1 MTQPTIEHKKWKSNG
16 LLIPVTHEP
25 GKQKGF
31 GMSGKGGGEP
41 KSFCASKGHKSC
53 KYWVKMENGKLV
65 GSAAVKMN
73 PPLGPMKGKM
83 P

>member
-1 MTQPTIEHKKWKSNG
+1 MKGYKKWRNNG
-16 LLIPVTHEP
+16 LLIPDTHEP

-31 GMSGKGGGEP
+31 GMSGKGGGEN
-41 KSFCASKGHKSC
+41 KSVTASKGHKS
-53 KYWVKMENGKLV
+53 VKFWTKMNAEGQLV

-73 PPLGPMKGKM
+73 PPLGPMKGKQ